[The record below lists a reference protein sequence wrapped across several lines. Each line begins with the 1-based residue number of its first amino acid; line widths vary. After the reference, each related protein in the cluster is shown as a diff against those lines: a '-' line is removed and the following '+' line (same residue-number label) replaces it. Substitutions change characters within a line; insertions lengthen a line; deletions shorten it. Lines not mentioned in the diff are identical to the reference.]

1 MRDGDLLIELAWQAE
16 DTLEK
21 WGLRFLHLLKDR
33 VPCLQAVLYGH
44 IEEGVLEYV
53 AGYAV
58 EAPPPARFLWGEGL
72 LGEAARLGQPIL
84 KPLVEASP
92 RPYGLAEVKPA
103 FYWAYPWVYQGQSRA
118 AVEALLWRALDP
130 QEEAWLEEKGP
141 LLAMLASGVFQ
152 QERIQRLLAEL
163 QTQNALLQEN
173 LRRLEETQAELQ
185 ALNASLEARVEERTH
200 ELRRALEELSS
211 TQQQLILSE
220 KMAALGQLVAGVAH
234 EINSPLGAIKGSAET
249 LLEALP
255 TLWQSLLVGMAHDP
269 AAIAAGLKWV
279 RSYLQGSDRVI
290 LTSREERA
298 LRKKYLQQLEAAGW
312 TEEADSIA
320 RRLVEAG
327 FILED
332 LSPLLPLLRL
342 PQGLDL
348 VYLAGQLKLQLEN
361 IVLAANRTRKTVF
374 ALKSYAHT
382 SDRTHPVPTR
392 LEESLET
399 VLTLYHHQL
408 KHGVTVHTE
417 YDPEIPPLYLYA
429 DEIGQVWTNLIQNA
443 YQAMQG
449 QGELTVRTFPEGDF
463 YAVRITDTGPGIPPE
478 VLPRIFEPFFTTK
491 PKGEGTGLGL
501 DICRRIV
508 EKHRGHITV
517 DSQPGRTTF
526 TVYLPRILAQPHWHE
541 DGTAVERL

>member
-1 MRDGDLLIELAWQAE
+1 MREGDILIELAWQAE

-21 WGLRFLHLLKDR
+21 WGLRFLHLLR
-33 VPCLQAVLYGH
+33 EHVPCLQAVLYGH

-58 EAPPPARFLWGEGL
+58 TAPPPARFLWGEGL
-72 LGEAARLGQPIL
+72 LGEAAFLRRPFL
-84 KPLVEASP
+84 KPLLEASP
-92 RPYGLAEVKPA
+92 RPYGLGAVKPA
-103 FYWAYPWVYQGQSRA
+103 FYWAYPYLYQGQARA
-118 AVEALLWRALDP
+118 VVEALLWRELTP
-130 QEEAWLEEKGP
+130 QEEAWLQEKSP
-141 LLAMLASGVFQ
+141 LLSMLASGVFQ

-163 QTQNALLQEN
+163 QAQNALLQEN

-185 ALNASLEARVEERTH
+185 TLNASLEARVEERTQA
-200 ELRRALEELSS
+200 LRRALEELSS

-255 TLWQSLLVGMAHDP
+255 ILWKSFLGGIAHDP
-269 AAIAAGLKWV
+269 ATLAGGLESV
-279 RSYLQGSDRVI
+279 QSYLQRAERPV

-298 LRKKYLQQLEAAGW
+298 LRKKYMQQLEAAGW
-312 TEEADSIA
+312 TEDAESVA

-327 FILED
+327 FLLED
-332 LSPLLPLLRL
+332 LSPVFPLLRL

-348 VYLAGQLKLQLEN
+348 LYLAGQLKLQLEN
-361 IVLAANRTRKTVF
+361 IVLAANRTRNTVF

-382 SDRTHPVPTR
+382 TDRTHPVLTR
-392 LEESLET
+392 LDESLET

-408 KHGVTVHTE
+408 KHGITVHAE
-417 YDPEIPPLYLYA
+417 YDPEIPPLYLHA

-443 YQAMQG
+443 YHAMQG
-449 QGELTVRTFPEGDF
+449 QGDLYVRTFQEGDF
-463 YAVRITDTGPGIPPE
+463 YAVCITDTGPGIPPE

-491 PKGEGTGLGL
+491 PRGEGTGLGL

-517 DSQPGRTTF
+517 ESQPGRTTF
-526 TVYLPRILAQPHWHE
+526 TVWLPRILAQPHWHE
-541 DGTAVERL
+541 DGTAVERV

>member
-1 MRDGDLLIELAWQAE
+1 LS
-16 DTLEK
+16 
-21 WGLRFLHLLKDR
+21 
-33 VPCLQAVLYGH
+33 
-44 IEEGVLEYV
+44 
-53 AGYAV
+53 
-58 EAPPPARFLWGEGL
+58 
-72 LGEAARLGQPIL
+72 
-84 KPLVEASP
+84 EASP
-92 RPYGLAEVKPA
+92 RLYGLAAVKPA
-103 FYWAYPWVYQGQSRA
+103 FYWAYPWVYQGKARA
-118 AVEALLWRALDP
+118 VVEALLWRELSP
-130 QEEAWLEEKGP
+130 QEETWLQEQSP
-141 LLAMLASGVFQ
+141 LLSMLASGVFQ

-163 QTQNALLQEN
+163 QAQNALLQEN

-185 ALNASLEARVEERTH
+185 ALNASLEARVEERTQA
-200 ELRRALEELSS
+200 LRQALQELSS

-255 TLWQSLLVGMAHDP
+255 LLWKSLLDGVAHDP
-269 AAIAAGLKWV
+269 ATLTAGLEWV
-279 RSYLQGSDRVI
+279 QAYLQRTDRPV

-298 LRKKYLQQLEAAGW
+298 LRKTYLQQLQAAGW
-312 TEEADSIA
+312 TEDADSIA

-332 LSPLLPLLRL
+332 LSPLFPLLRL

-348 VYLAGQLKLQLEN
+348 LYLAGQLKLQLEN

-382 SDRTHPVPTR
+382 TDRTHPVLTR

-408 KHGVTVHTE
+408 KHGITVHTE
-417 YDPEIPPLYLYA
+417 YDPAIPPLYLYA
-429 DEIGQVWTNLIQNA
+429 DEIAQVWTNLIQNA

-449 QGELTVRTFPEGDF
+449 QGELYVRTFQEGDL

-517 DSQPGRTTF
+517 QSQPGRTAF

-541 DGTAVERL
+541 DGTAIERV